1 MLRTMAEKKS
11 SPKPIRLPADLV
23 DKLEK
28 LSLFLFEEG
37 IHASHSLSAT
47 VVMVLRQGDKVVRG
61 RVVATVSRRATHTV
75 LTTRG
80 EDC

>member
-23 DKLEK
+23 EKLEK

-47 VVMVLRQGDKVVRG
+47 VVMVLRQGDKYGLLDAPPSWYQPVDAKKKR
-61 RVVATVSRRATHTV
+61 
-75 LTTRG
+75 
-80 EDC
+80 